1 MPSPDWGYAY
11 EAAIRERV
19 EKYSRLRAKGSG
31 ALVRVPGTCQ
41 SYCLRDLDDD
51 EIRSVALYE
60 AELHTNRAI
69 NKDREKHG

>member
-11 EAAIRERV
+11 EKDMRSRIRRY
-19 EKYSRLRAKGSG
+19 EKLRREGSG

-51 EIRSVALYE
+51 EIRSVAMFE
-60 AELHTNRAI
+60 AEIYTNRAI
-69 NKDREKHG
+69 NQTRSR